1 MKVRAVG
8 VAVVALMTVSTLG
21 GAGILVYQA
30 ASGQAAETSLS
41 SPALHEQPE
50 LPATPASGQAG
61 DNVAVSAFKLV
72 CPFH

>member
-1 MKVRAVG
+1 
-8 VAVVALMTVSTLG
+8 MTVSTLG

-30 ASGQAAETSLS
+30 ASGQAAETSRS
-41 SPALHEQPE
+41 SPALQN
-50 LPATPASGQAG
+50 LPAAPGDGPSG